1 MSEIKWGENTHEE
14 SKPVKLNKIEMNT
27 KYRVEF
33 QDLRQLENDYIVA
46 TVNSEPLE
54 GNTLWLRGKFGLQ
67 NGALSL
73 IKLVGSSESEDFVGK
88 TFTVEKIESVKSM
101 SGYRYQWTL

>member
-14 SKPVKLNKIEMNT
+14 SKPVKLNKLEMNT
-27 KYRVEF
+27 PHQVEF

-46 TVNSEPLE
+46 TVSSETLE

-73 IKLVGSSESEDFVGK
+73 IKLVGSSESADFVGNI
-88 TFTVEKIESVKSM
+88 FTVEKVESEKSM